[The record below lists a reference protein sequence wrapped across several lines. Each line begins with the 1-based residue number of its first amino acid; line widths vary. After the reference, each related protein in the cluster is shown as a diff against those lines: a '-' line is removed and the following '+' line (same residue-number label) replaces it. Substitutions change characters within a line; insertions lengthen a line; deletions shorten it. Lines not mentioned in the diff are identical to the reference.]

1 MNTEIASF
9 HTLSYIWNAQNEF
22 LTAYR
27 GIYDRRD
34 DRYTFTDRSYIMTET
49 QQMWADTIVYR
60 PGSQDALM
68 LSNVQIVDEQQ
79 RALAFGD
86 YARYWGNERKALLT
100 RDPVVAGYDEG
111 EQADT
116 VFMRADSIF
125 LYTVNRFAPPKDS
138 LTAAAD
144 SSASDSLVRHGPG
157 SGRNV
162 SGRARDSLG
171 AGPGLPQEPL
181 TGPAAKRQEQNEAEV
196 SAEVSSEAD
205 STGSVMAVDS
215 LQSAQPVDSVG
226 RPLTEKELKKLGD
239 GPSPL

>member
-1 MNTEIASF
+1 
-9 HTLSYIWNAQNEF
+9 
-22 LTAYR
+22 
-27 GIYDRRD
+27 
-34 DRYTFTDRSYIMTET
+34 
-49 QQMWADTIVYR
+49 
-60 PGSQDALM
+60 M

-144 SSASDSLVRHGPG
+144 SSASDSLVRH
-157 SGRNV
+157 RY
-162 SGRARDSLG
+162 
-171 AGPGLPQEPL
+171 
-181 TGPAAKRQEQNEAEV
+181 TIV
-196 SAEVSSEAD
+196 SAHICWV
-205 STGSVMAVDS
+205 SVMIYER
-215 LQSAQPVDSVG
+215 SVNVY
-226 RPLTEKELKKLGD
+226 R
-239 GPSPL
+239 SSRRS

>member
-1 MNTEIASF
+1 
-9 HTLSYIWNAQNEF
+9 
-22 LTAYR
+22 
-27 GIYDRRD
+27 
-34 DRYTFTDRSYIMTET
+34 
-49 QQMWADTIVYR
+49 
-60 PGSQDALM
+60 M

-144 SSASDSLVRHGPG
+144 SSASDSLVRHRPG

-162 SGRARDSLG
+162 SGRAREQLG
-171 AGPGLPQEPL
+171 RRSGSASGALDRACGKASGAERGGGFGRSFFGGRFDRIGHGRRL
-181 TGPAAKRQEQNEAEV
+181 ASVRSACRQRGA
-196 SAEVSSEAD
+196 
-205 STGSVMAVDS
+205 
-215 LQSAQPVDSVG
+215 PVDG
-226 RPLTEKELKKLGD
+226 EGAQETGD